1 MTTDHDDQ
9 PISPPPLPAWAQ
21 VNALP
26 GAPLPAMT
34 EPPLSPDE
42 PNIPDN
48 AGRPPIHVPTLD
60 VGNDQPT
67 EPTLSPGAIE
77 RHVLPAMDLLERAAD
92 VLDYVID
99 CEVNRRPIGRAADFT
114 SWVAD
119 YRKLCR
125 DE

>member
-21 VNALP
+21 VNAPP
-26 GAPLPAMT
+26 GAPLPALT

-60 VGNDQPT
+60 VGNDQPI

-77 RHVLPAMDLLERAAD
+77 RHVLATMALLERAAD
-92 VLDYVID
+92 LLPRIVADWQPPLEETP
-99 CEVNRRPIGRAADFT
+99 EVEAWI
-114 SWVAD
+114 AD